1 MKTIAVVTDGRS
13 KLEDFLNKN
22 IELIFKDK
30 VNIKNYYFNKLSKE
44 EMIKGDAVLIMIDD
58 RALRI
63 KEHVEDTKKIIKIN
77 RSIKQKDVYKLF
89 SLPDGIDVLVVNDNK
104 STVLETMSILYN
116 MGINHLNFVPYD
128 SDKEYKDI
136 KVAVTP
142 GEVSLVP
149 SYIDE
154 VIDLGHR
161 HIDSSTFLQIIAKL
175 NIDDKDV
182 TERLIKYSDEVISL
196 YSGINTK
203 YKELTI
209 KNEELSSII
218 NLSSNGMA
226 VISNKEEV
234 IICNQ
239 SLKTILDIEDIIVGE
254 KISDIKNK
262 DIKFIFSLDKVKD
275 EVIKFKNK
283 YLNINKYD
291 IESFG
296 KITGSYYCIQEI
308 TYIKKLEQN
317 LSKKL
322 RDKGQVA
329 RYNFNNIKTDSTKMQ
344 KSKDLGKKIAKSDY
358 TVLITGESGTG
369 KELMA
374 QSIHNESL
382 RSKQPFIAINC
393 AAMPENLL
401 ESELFGYEEGAFT
414 GALKGGKKGLFEQA
428 HNGTIFLDEIG
439 DMPIYLQT
447 KLLRVLQENQV
458 MRVGGESIIDIDVRV
473 IAATNKDLLEMIK
486 QEKFRADLYYRI
498 NVLPINIPSLRER
511 KEDISMMLK
520 YFMEKKR
527 DISEDVKEI
536 LNVYSWP
543 GNIRE
548 LKNTAMYIDIM
559 CMDNKVK
566 ICDLPHNIT
575 NINIDY
581 SEDIKALKDKTNIEK
596 SKEVMQIIREE
607 NLLNK
612 CIGRNTIVNRLKED
626 GFIITEGEVR
636 GILSILKEL
645 DLINC
650 EVGRRGSELSKKGI
664 CILECI

>member
-1 MKTIAVVTDGRS
+1 
-13 KLEDFLNKN
+13 LE
-22 IELIFKDK
+22 
-30 VNIKNYYFNKLSKE
+30 
-44 EMIKGDAVLIMIDD
+44 
-58 RALRI
+58 
-63 KEHVEDTKKIIKIN
+63 
-77 RSIKQKDVYKLF
+77 
-89 SLPDGIDVLVVNDNK
+89 
-104 STVLETMSILYN
+104 
-116 MGINHLNFVPYD
+116 
-128 SDKEYKDI
+128 
-136 KVAVTP
+136 
-142 GEVSLVP
+142 
-149 SYIDE
+149 
-154 VIDLGHR
+154 
-161 HIDSSTFLQIIAKL
+161 
-175 NIDDKDV
+175 
-182 TERLIKYSDEVISL
+182 
-196 YSGINTK
+196 
-203 YKELTI
+203 
-209 KNEELSSII
+209 
-218 NLSSNGMA
+218 
-226 VISNKEEV
+226 
-234 IICNQ
+234 
-239 SLKTILDIEDIIVGE
+239 
-254 KISDIKNK
+254 
-262 DIKFIFSLDKVKD
+262 KVKD
-275 EVIKFKNK
+275 EVIKYKNK

-296 KITGSYYCIQEI
+296 KVTGSYYCIQEI

-329 RYNFNNIKTDSTKMQ
+329 RYNFNDIKTESIKMK
-344 KSKDLGKKIAKSDY
+344 KSKDLGKKISKSDY

-458 MRVGGESIIDIDVRV
+458 MRVGGESVIDIDVRV
-473 IAATNKDLLEMIK
+473 IAATNKNLLEMIR

-511 KEDISMMLK
+511 KEDISMMLN
-520 YFMEKKR
+520 YFMKKKR
-527 DISEDVKEI
+527 NISDEAKEI
-536 LNVYSWP
+536 LNKYSWP

-559 CMDNKVK
+559 CMDDKVK
-566 ICDLPHNIT
+566 TCDLPHNLT
-575 NINIDY
+575 NMKIDY
-581 SEDIKALKDKTNIEK
+581 SQEIKILKNKTNIDK
-596 SKEVMQIIREE
+596 SRKVMSFIREE

-612 CIGRNTIVNRLKED
+612 CVGRNTIVNRLNEE
-626 GFIITEGEVR
+626 GIIITEGEVR

-645 DLINC
+645 DLINS
-650 EVGRRGSELSKKGI
+650 EVGRRGSELSEKGI
-664 CILECI
+664 CILDNI